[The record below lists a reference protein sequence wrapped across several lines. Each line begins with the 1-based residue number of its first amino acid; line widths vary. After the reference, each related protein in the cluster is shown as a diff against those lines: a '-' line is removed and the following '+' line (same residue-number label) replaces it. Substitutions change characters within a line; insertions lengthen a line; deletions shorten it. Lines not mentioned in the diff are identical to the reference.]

1 MGIHVFLRCVRCH
14 AQLSPVPLAVSER
27 STPGLFTLH
36 YIGRMIVGRLLRAV
50 IEAGS
55 PGKKS
60 GKEE

>member
-1 MGIHVFLRCVRCH
+1 MRNSHRL
-14 AQLSPVPLAVSER
+14 VPLAVSER